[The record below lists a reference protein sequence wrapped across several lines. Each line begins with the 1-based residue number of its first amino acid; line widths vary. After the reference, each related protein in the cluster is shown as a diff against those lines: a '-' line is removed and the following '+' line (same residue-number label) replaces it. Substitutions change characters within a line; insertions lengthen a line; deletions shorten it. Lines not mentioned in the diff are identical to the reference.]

1 MKTVKYEIRLKGLAT
16 PDGTISAKALL
27 EFMGSLTD
35 CAEKGLRLAVEGSSV
50 KTGRTPAWLERAVD
64 FTISGIKKGST
75 ILSMD
80 APQLG
85 EVIDDELRQQD
96 FWITPP
102 ASEDTA
108 ITLFA
113 KSLNDTTKENL
124 ESDYYD
130 AGVLNSL
137 LSFRRFMK
145 TGVSSV
151 EIVAK
156 SRPSDRITL
165 TSSALEKVER
175 LKVKT
180 PEPQAVIISGQLDAI
195 QHSRRR
201 FLLLLSDQTIQGR
214 IDDKHLTAEN
224 LREYWGKEVT
234 IKGIV
239 HFKPSGKIQ
248 LLEAHIIKHKERGE
262 EIFEEMPQ
270 AYTNAELFGDVL
282 QRPGGKDWLHKVWGQ
297 WPGDE
302 SIEEILQE
310 LKN

>member
-1 MKTVKYEIRLKGLAT
+1 MKTIKYEIRLKGLAT
-16 PDGTISAKALL
+16 PDGTISVKALL
-27 EFMGSLTD
+27 ELMGGLTD

-64 FTISGIKKGST
+64 FTISGIKRGST
-75 ILSMD
+75 VLSLD

-85 EVIDDELRQQD
+85 EVIGDELRQQD
-96 FWITPP
+96 FWVAPP
-102 ASEDTA
+102 EPEETA
-108 ITLFA
+108 ISLVV
-113 KSLNDTTKENL
+113 KSFQDTTKENL

-145 TGVSSV
+145 ADVSSV
-151 EIVAK
+151 EISAK
-156 SRPSDRITL
+156 GRPLDRIAMTP
-165 TSSALEKVER
+165 SSLEKVER
-175 LKVKT
+175 LKIKT

-201 FLLLLSDQTIQGR
+201 FLLLLPDQTIQGR

-224 LREYWGKEVT
+224 LRKYWGKDVT

-248 LLEAHIIKHKERGE
+248 LLEAQLIKHKEAGE
-262 EIFEEMPQ
+262 EIYEEIPQ
-270 AYTNAELFGDVL
+270 AYTEATLFGEAL
-282 QRPGGKDWLHKVWGQ
+282 HKTGKKDWLQRVWGQ

-302 SIEEILQE
+302 SIEEMLQD

>member
-16 PDGTISAKALL
+16 PAGTISVKSLL
-27 EFMGSLTD
+27 DLMGSLTD
-35 CAEKGLRLAVEGSSV
+35 CAERGLRLAVEGSSV

-64 FTISGIKKGST
+64 FTISGLKKGST
-75 ILSMD
+75 VFSMD
-80 APQLG
+80 VPQLG
-85 EVIDDELRQQD
+85 EVISDELRQQD
-96 FWITPP
+96 FWVTPP
-102 ASEDTA
+102 APEDTA
-108 ITLFA
+108 LTLFA
-113 KSLNDTTKENL
+113 KSLHDTTKENL

-137 LSFRRFMK
+137 LSFKRLMK
-145 TGVSSV
+145 TDVSSI
-151 EIVAK
+151 EISAK
-156 SRPSDRITL
+156 SRPFDRVTL

-180 PEPQAVIISGQLDAI
+180 PEPQAVIVSGQLDAI
-195 QHSRRR
+195 QHSKRR
-201 FLLLLSDQTIQGR
+201 FLLLLPDQTIQGR

-234 IKGIV
+234 IKGVV
-239 HFKPSGKIQ
+239 HFKPSRKIQ
-248 LLEAHIIKHKERGE
+248 LLEAHIIKHKEHGE

-270 AYTNAELFGDVL
+270 ACTEAELFCDVL
-282 QRPGGKDWLHKVWGQ
+282 QRPGKKDWLQNVWSK